1 MPVARKSR
9 KRLSREDWL
18 EQAMQ
23 VFAKDGQAGLR
34 IQGLCAELGVSRGSF
49 YWHFEDRE
57 DFIHA
62 LLEYWHV
69 EYTTKAT
76 RAVDQEGGTAEEKL
90 AKIIH
95 VVHDRNLTRYDLV
108 IRAFAVFDP
117 GVARSVRK
125 TDRHRLGFLEGLF
138 CEMGFS
144 GVDMEVRAKACL
156 TFMTLEHTMYSKL
169 DAKHRDDLSSEL
181 AAFLVRP

>member
-1 MPVARKSR
+1 MSQKRKN

-23 VFAKDGQAGLR
+23 ALAEDGQAGLR
-34 IQGLCAELGVSRGSF
+34 IEGLCAKLGVSRGSF
-49 YWHFEDRE
+49 YWHFEDRK

-62 LLEYWHV
+62 LLDYWHV

-76 RAVDQEGGTAEEKL
+76 EAVAQEGGTAAEKL
-90 AKIIH
+90 ARIIQ

-117 GVARSVRK
+117 KVARSVRR
-125 TDRHRLGFLEGLF
+125 TDRYRLGFLEGLF
-138 CEMGFS
+138 FEMGFS
-144 GVDMEVRAKACL
+144 GVDMEVRAKTCL
-156 TFMTLEHTMYSKL
+156 TFMTLENTMYSKL
-169 DAKHRDDLSSEL
+169 DAKHRDDLSDEL
-181 AAFLVRP
+181 IAFLVRP